1 MNGMWACRCTPNLRH
16 PLSWEPVR
24 RLVQMQTSRK
34 RFPSDVEQRP
44 RSRHVTHDCR
54 CGTPA
59 PTQICSTV
67 TLRTTFEPLD
77 TTGVDQ
83 LTPMVY
89 GVLDLA
95 KLR

>member
-1 MNGMWACRCTPNLRH
+1 MRH
-16 PLSWEPVR
+16 
-24 RLVQMQTSRK
+24 
-34 RFPSDVEQRP
+34 
-44 RSRHVTHDCR
+44 
-54 CGTPA
+54 PA
-59 PTQICSTV
+59 PTQICSTI

-77 TTGVDQ
+77 PTGVDQ